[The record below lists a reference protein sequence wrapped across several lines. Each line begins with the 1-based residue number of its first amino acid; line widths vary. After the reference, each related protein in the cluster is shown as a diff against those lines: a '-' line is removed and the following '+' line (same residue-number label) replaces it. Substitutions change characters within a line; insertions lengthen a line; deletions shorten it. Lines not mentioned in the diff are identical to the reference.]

1 MSFLQFGN
9 VELDWLGHASF
20 IVKGEGKV
28 IYFDPY
34 LLPSSPEK
42 ADLILITHDHY
53 DHCDHG
59 KVEQI
64 KKPDTVIIT
73 TSASA
78 RKLSGNIKT
87 VKEGDSIT
95 EKEISIKVVPAYN
108 PGKPFHPRGSG
119 VGFIIDVGG
128 TKIYHAGD
136 TDFIPEMSNI
146 QTDIALL
153 PIGGT
158 YTMDENEGVRVA
170 LTIKPKIVIPMHHG
184 HISGTDAD
192 PKSFK
197 EKVQKE
203 NPEIEVKIL

>member
-1 MSFLQFGN
+1 
-9 VELDWLGHASF
+9 LGHASF
-20 IVKGEGKV
+20 IIKGEEKI

-34 LLPSSPEK
+34 LLSSSSEK

-53 DHCDHG
+53 DHCDPG

-87 VKEGDSIT
+87 IKEGDSIT
-95 EKEISIKVVPAYN
+95 EKGISIKVVPAYN
-108 PGKPFHPRGSG
+108 PNKPYHPRGSG

-136 TDFIPEMSNI
+136 TDFIPGMSNI
-146 QTDIALL
+146 QADIALL

-158 YTMDENEGVRVA
+158 YTMDGDEGVRA
-170 LTIKPKIVIPMHHG
+170 TLAIKPKVVIPIHYG
-184 HISGTDAD
+184 KTAAIDLPAD
-192 PKSFK
+192 PNSFK

-203 NPEIEVKIL
+203 NPDIEVKIL